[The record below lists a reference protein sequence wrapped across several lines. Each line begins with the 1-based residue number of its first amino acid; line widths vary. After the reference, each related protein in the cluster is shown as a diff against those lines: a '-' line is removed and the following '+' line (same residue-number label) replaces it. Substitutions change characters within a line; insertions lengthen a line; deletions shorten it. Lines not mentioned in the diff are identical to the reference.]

1 MFGLFLAKEQI
12 NSWNNIVIE
21 VMMTP
26 HVSIKVPLGFKPEF
40 FRTKYG
46 YRNLFLGLSQKND
59 PLYLL

>member
-46 YRNLFLGLSQKND
+46 HRKSFLGLSQKND

>member
-46 YRNLFLGLSQKND
+46 YRKSFFGALSKE
-59 PLYLL
+59 

>member
-12 NSWNNIVIE
+12 NSWNNIAIE

-40 FRTKYG
+40 FGTKYG
-46 YRNLFLGLSQKND
+46 YRKSFFGALSKE
-59 PLYLL
+59 